1 MQDSPVDGVLYCVP
15 ADATPAQFGA
25 MVALCA
31 PHMTQRGVV
40 VAVPAPG
47 APDLL
52 NHMYEAY
59 AAGWRIVHKLSWRTG
74 GAIAHIRTPL
84 RSSTPQALR
93 TEHTYAYVLAR
104 TFDFATN
111 AQRIGGTPYY
121 TVATARLVLPP
132 GSASDRH
139 AAALHELVSRYWP
152 SGSAVLV
159 PRLEARG
166 PDADALRACWCDV
179 HVLCTDGTTAGPMP
193 LDLLPPIDTRALIEC
208 EL

>member
-1 MQDSPVDGVLYCVP
+1 MQDSPVDGVFFCVP
-15 ADATPAQFGA
+15 VDATPEQFGA

-31 PHMTQRGVV
+31 PHVAQRGVV

-104 TFDFATN
+104 TFDFVTN
-111 AQRIGGTPYY
+111 AQRIDGTPYY
-121 TVATARLVLPP
+121 TVATARLALAA
-132 GSASDRH
+132 GTAMERH
-139 AAALHELVSRYWP
+139 AAALRELASRYWS

-166 PDADALRACWCDV
+166 ADVDALRACWCDV
-179 HVLCTDGTTAGPMP
+179 HVLRADGTPSSAMPPDPM
-193 LDLLPPIDTRALIEC
+193 PPIDTTALIEC